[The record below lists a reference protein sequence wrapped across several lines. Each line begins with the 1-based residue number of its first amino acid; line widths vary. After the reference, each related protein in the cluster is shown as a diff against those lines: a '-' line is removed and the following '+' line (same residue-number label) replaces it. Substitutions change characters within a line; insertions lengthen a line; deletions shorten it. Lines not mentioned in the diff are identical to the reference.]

1 LILCSWSICFFS
13 SIKQVFAFCNAHC
26 ICGTFIEPTP
36 QFNDACGV
44 TFDISVNTSCDVL
57 KFGIKYGNVMIVG
70 SAVLVSS
77 ADDDQS
83 KQYGSI
89 AMGSTLVFY

>member
-1 LILCSWSICFFS
+1 
-13 SIKQVFAFCNAHC
+13 
-26 ICGTFIEPTP
+26 
-36 QFNDACGV
+36 V
-44 TFDISVNTSCDVL
+44 TFDIPVNTSCDVL

-77 ADDDQS
+77 ADDYQS

-89 AMGSTLVFY
+89 VMGSTLVFY

>member
-1 LILCSWSICFFS
+1 M
-13 SIKQVFAFCNAHC
+13 
-26 ICGTFIEPTP
+26 
-36 QFNDACGV
+36 
-44 TFDISVNTSCDVL
+44 SVNTSCDVL

-89 AMGSTLVFY
+89 VWAQPSFSTSLSIGVGKLKQNFILRLKNCNTTKLRIIFITFA

>member
-1 LILCSWSICFFS
+1 M
-13 SIKQVFAFCNAHC
+13 
-26 ICGTFIEPTP
+26 
-36 QFNDACGV
+36 
-44 TFDISVNTSCDVL
+44 TFDISVNTGCDVL

-89 AMGSTLVFY
+89 VMGSTLVFF

>member
-1 LILCSWSICFFS
+1 M
-13 SIKQVFAFCNAHC
+13 
-26 ICGTFIEPTP
+26 
-36 QFNDACGV
+36 

-57 KFGIKYGNVMIVG
+57 KFGIKYGNFMIVG

-83 KQYGSI
+83 KQYDSI
-89 AMGSTLVFY
+89 VMGSTLVFY

>member
-1 LILCSWSICFFS
+1 
-13 SIKQVFAFCNAHC
+13 
-26 ICGTFIEPTP
+26 
-36 QFNDACGV
+36 
-44 TFDISVNTSCDVL
+44 
-57 KFGIKYGNVMIVG
+57 MIVG

-89 AMGSTLVFY
+89 VMGSTLVFY